1 MGRQRKRVG
10 GRGRRIG
17 FDTFVI
23 FVRRELSGGPAGGAL
38 LTPPAA
44 TEGKRFGVW
53 GIGVWAHSD
62 LGSPFSTSNPGAPGV
77 FLEGAT
83 E

>member
-1 MGRQRKRVG
+1 
-10 GRGRRIG
+10 
-17 FDTFVI
+17 
-23 FVRRELSGGPAGGAL
+23 